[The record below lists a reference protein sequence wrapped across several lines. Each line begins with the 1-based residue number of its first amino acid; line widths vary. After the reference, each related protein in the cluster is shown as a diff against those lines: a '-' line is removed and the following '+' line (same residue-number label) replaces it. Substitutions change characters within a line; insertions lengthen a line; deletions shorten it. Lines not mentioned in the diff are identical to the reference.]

1 MMPRVSG
8 VWKSNGHRG
17 LPNHGTTTSFLKHQR
32 HESHIA
38 SYWHWKKPFSLLVAT
53 SMFLFLLVLCLF
65 VLPAPSMD
73 ISENAEVGLQ
83 ALLKE
88 GLQGLPLQ
96 QASNALRAEKEEVHL
111 ERKSTEWHPK
121 PDHFTLFNLSSATPS
136 NPLNLTNGIRIYV
149 YDLPTK
155 FNDDWLVDER
165 CSNQLFASEV
175 AIHKILMNS
184 PIRTFNP
191 YDADFFFMP
200 VYVSCKF
207 SSKTGFPWL
216 GHAPTLME
224 AAVNHVSTE
233 MEFWNRSGGRDHVFV
248 AAHDY
253 GACFH
258 SLETEAIAHGIP
270 VFMQNSII
278 LQTFGVEGFHP
289 CQIAEHIQIPPYISP
304 SKALSYVTE
313 PPEQQRR
320 NIFAYFRG
328 KMEIN
333 PKNVSGLIYSR
344 GIRTVLYK
352 RFSRNRRFFLKRHR
366 AENYQL
372 EMLRST
378 FCLCPLGWAPWSPR
392 IVESVTFGCVP
403 VIIAD
408 NIALP
413 YSHVV
418 DWSAIS
424 LTVREH
430 DVPKLYK
437 ILLNVAATNLTTIQ
451 KNLWKDENRRALLF
465 TDPLVQGDATWHI
478 FDRLSTRLER
488 SHVMR

>member
-1 MMPRVSG
+1 MAIC
-8 VWKSNGHRG
+8 
-17 LPNHGTTTSFLKHQR
+17 T
-32 HESHIA
+32 
-38 SYWHWKKPFSLLVAT
+38 
-53 SMFLFLLVLCLF
+53 FLFLLVLCLF
-65 VLPAPSMD
+65 ILPAPSLD
-73 ISENAEVGLQ
+73 VSESSELRPQGLVR
-83 ALLKE
+83 K

-96 QASNALRAEKEEVHL
+96 QASHALREEVEDLHL
-111 ERKSTEWHPK
+111 GDKSKEWQLK
-121 PDHFTLFNLSSATPS
+121 PDHFTLFNLSSFDSTPS
-136 NPLNLTNGIRIYV
+136 NPLILSKEIRIYV
-149 YDLPTK
+149 YDLPAK
-155 FNDDWLVDER
+155 FNDDWMVDER
-165 CSNQLFASEV
+165 CSNHLFASEV

-184 PIRTFNP
+184 PIRTFDP
-191 YDADFFFMP
+191 YEANFFFMP

-216 GHAPTLME
+216 GHASTLME
-224 AAVNHVSTE
+224 AAVNHVSTK
-233 MEFWNRSGGRDHVFV
+233 MEFWNRSSGRDHIFV

-278 LQTFGVEGFHP
+278 LQTFGVQGFHP
-289 CQIAEHIQIPPYISP
+289 CQAAENIQIPPYISP
-304 SKALSYVTE
+304 SKALSYIE
-313 PPEQQRR
+313 DPPESQRR

-352 RFSRNRRFFLKRHR
+352 RFSHNRRFFLKRHR

-372 EMLRST
+372 EMLRSV

-392 IVESVTFGCVP
+392 IVEAVTYGCVP

-413 YSHVV
+413 YSHAI
-418 DWSAIS
+418 DWGAIS

-437 ILLNVAATNLTTIQ
+437 ILVNVAATNLTTIQ
-451 KNLWKDENRRALLF
+451 NNLWKDGNRRALLF
-465 TDPLVQGDATWHI
+465 TDPPVYGDATWHI

-488 SHVMR
+488 SHIMR